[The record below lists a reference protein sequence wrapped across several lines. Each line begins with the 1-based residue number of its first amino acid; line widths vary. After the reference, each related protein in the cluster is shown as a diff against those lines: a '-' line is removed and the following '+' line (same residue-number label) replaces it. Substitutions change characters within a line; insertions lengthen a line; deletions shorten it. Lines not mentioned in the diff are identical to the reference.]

1 MNKIWELY
9 KKYKEQINYIVVGGM
24 TTLVNFVIYA
34 IDMYFGMDMMINL
47 VVSWVVAVI
56 FAYVTNRIIVF
67 ESKENNILHEFTKFV
82 SSRIASLLIEMLL
95 MKICVDFIGIKEY
108 FAKVGVAIVVVIVN
122 YVLNYGYFPKI
133 MIMKKLHKGIVLEL

>member
-122 YVLNYGYFPKI
+122 YVLSKLWVFSKNNDDEKI
-133 MIMKKLHKGIVLEL
+133 A

>member
-108 FAKVGVAIVVVIVN
+108 LAKVGVAIVVVIVN
-122 YVLNYGYFPKI
+122 YVLSKLWVFSKNNDDEKI
-133 MIMKKLHKGIVLEL
+133 A

>member
-56 FAYVTNRIIVF
+56 FAYVTNRIVVF

-108 FAKVGVAIVVVIVN
+108 FAKVGVAIIVVIVN
-122 YVLNYGYFPKI
+122 YVLSKLWVFSKNNDDEKI
-133 MIMKKLHKGIVLEL
+133 A

>member
-122 YVLNYGYFPKI
+122 YVLSKLWVFSKNNDNEKI
-133 MIMKKLHKGIVLEL
+133 A

>member
-1 MNKIWELY
+1 MNKIWKLY

-56 FAYVTNRIIVF
+56 FAYVTNRIVVF

-122 YVLNYGYFPKI
+122 YVLSKLWVFSKNNDNEKI
-133 MIMKKLHKGIVLEL
+133 A

>member
-108 FAKVGVAIVVVIVN
+108 LAKVGVAIVVVIVN
-122 YVLNYGYFPKI
+122 YVLSKLWVFSKNNDNEKI
-133 MIMKKLHKGIVLEL
+133 A

>member
-56 FAYVTNRIIVF
+56 FAYVTNRIVVF

-108 FAKVGVAIVVVIVN
+108 LAKVGVAIVVVIVN
-122 YVLNYGYFPKI
+122 YVLSKLWVFSKNNDNEKI
-133 MIMKKLHKGIVLEL
+133 A

>member
-56 FAYVTNRIIVF
+56 FAYVTNRIVVF

-108 FAKVGVAIVVVIVN
+108 LAKVGVAIVVVIVN
-122 YVLNYGYFPKI
+122 YVLSKLWVFSKNNDDEKI
-133 MIMKKLHKGIVLEL
+133 A

>member
-56 FAYVTNRIIVF
+56 FAYVTNRIVVF

-122 YVLNYGYFPKI
+122 YVLSKLWVFSKNNDNEKI
-133 MIMKKLHKGIVLEL
+133 A

>member
-56 FAYVTNRIIVF
+56 FAYVTNRIVVF

-108 FAKVGVAIVVVIVN
+108 LAKVGVAIVVVIVN
-122 YVLNYGYFPKI
+122 YVLSKLWVFSKNNDDKKI
-133 MIMKKLHKGIVLEL
+133 A

>member
-108 FAKVGVAIVVVIVN
+108 LAKVGVAIVVVIVN
-122 YVLNYGYFPKI
+122 YVLSKLWVFSKNNDDKKI
-133 MIMKKLHKGIVLEL
+133 A

>member
-56 FAYVTNRIIVF
+56 FAYVTNRIVVF

-122 YVLNYGYFPKI
+122 YVLSKLWVFSKNNDDEKI
-133 MIMKKLHKGIVLEL
+133 A

>member
-108 FAKVGVAIVVVIVN
+108 FAKVGVAIIVVIVN
-122 YVLNYGYFPKI
+122 YVLSKLWVFSKNNDDEKI
-133 MIMKKLHKGIVLEL
+133 A

>member
-56 FAYVTNRIIVF
+56 FAYVTNRIVVF

-82 SSRIASLLIEMLL
+82 SSRIASLLIEILL

-122 YVLNYGYFPKI
+122 YVLSKLWVFSKNNDNEKI
-133 MIMKKLHKGIVLEL
+133 A